1 MIHLDSDKEATFS
14 SDITYINKPL
24 LYYLAYTVVDSDGNE
39 YPYDLFNLAKDPS
52 IIDKI
57 TNL

>member
-1 MIHLDSDKEATFS
+1 MIHLDSNKEAAFS
-14 SDITYINKPL
+14 GDITYINEPL

>member
-1 MIHLDSDKEATFS
+1 MIHLDSNKEATFS
-14 SDITYINKPL
+14 VDITYINEPL
-24 LYYLAYTVVDSDGNE
+24 LYYLTYTVVDSDGNE